1 LEEQYDRY
9 QKLSMADV
17 VKAVQRATVLRVDC
31 RKSEGVQ
38 PNDFRNA
45 AVKWL

>member
-1 LEEQYDRY
+1 
-9 QKLSMADV
+9 MGDV
-17 VKAVQRATVLRVDC
+17 ARVLQREAIFRVDW
-31 RKSEGVQ
+31 RKAEGVQ